1 MVTLRGA
8 RKCGGPE
15 DLNWQRWSQLN
26 PAMKQNIAQT
36 IAGNRH
42 YVRFIKLMENYERVT
57 QLAADANLRLDSAQQ
72 QAERA
77 LATNV
82 RSLERAETKVQNL
95 QAAIA
100 EGLTPFM
107 TGQAKAQAN
116 YLAATEM
123 LTDGLGDM
131 GEVLGRLMGVF
142 KVTEGF
148 LKFGIALQSISVG
161 MEMLHR
167 FSVACKALK
176 SPCQTCTARSL
187 HKGFN
192 VSMSNEEKDILQ
204 GTLHILRLSTG

>member
-1 MVTLRGA
+1 M
-8 RKCGGPE
+8 
-15 DLNWQRWSQLN
+15 
-26 PAMKQNIAQT
+26 
-36 IAGNRH
+36 
-42 YVRFIKLMENYERVT
+42 
-57 QLAADANLRLDSAQQ
+57 
-72 QAERA
+72 
-77 LATNV
+77 
-82 RSLERAETKVQNL
+82 QNL

-161 MEMLHR
+161 MEM
-167 FSVACKALK
+167 FASV
-176 SPCQTCTARSL
+176 QRSL
-187 HKGFN
+187 QGVEIAVSNLHSKQSSYKGFN

-204 GTLHILRLSTG
+204 GTLHIQQTINRLNKEIQLGKAAMVQDEKILAELAEERMVREARISQRGEEMLLLRDRRNAAIKLGKDLLAAEGDMFRACGSY